1 MLCKQVY
8 KNSEGL
14 RLNSPIACKQN
25 CPFFQITHLNSPF
38 LARQK
43 KIVLVILVTLQS
55 CNAFSQS
62 TLEINPDLSTKKWN
76 AHWIKYAHE
85 KSVYGVYHFR
95 KQFELPAVSDKFI
108 IHISADNKYWL
119 FVNGNRV
126 CIGPAKGD
134 VAHWRFE
141 SLDISRYLKK
151 GKNILAVAVWNQG
164 DYRAVC
170 QETYSTGLV
179 VQGNTA
185 AEQIVNTDE
194 SWLAMEDAAY
204 TPVFDEYKFVGATES
219 FFAARYPT
227 DWMQLNAD
235 EQAFSPAI
243 ISEEALPL
251 GVGGSSKRRMVQ
263 RLIPLTEEVDQR
275 FATVRKMDNIAFS
288 ENFIHG
294 KGSLQINPWSK
305 IKILIDQQ
313 YLTTAYPELNISGGK
328 GAKITLTYME
338 APFINVQQDN
348 KGNRNEIDNKIIHGI
363 SDVIYPNG
371 ASNFLYWPLYY
382 RTFRY
387 VEISIDNYLEPLAIN
402 SFTSKFTA
410 YPFKELGSFES
421 SDTNL
426 KNIWETGWRT
436 ARLCAFDT
444 YMDCPYHEQLQYVG
458 DTRIQALLS
467 LYVSGDDRLM
477 KNAISQFYDSRIP
490 EGLTFS
496 RYPSRFQQVIP
507 PFSLFWTMM
516 IHDHWMHK
524 QDLDFAKQY
533 LKSIVEVLDWHKNK
547 IDPKTGMLGEL
558 PFWNFVDWPKE
569 WPWMGY
575 DEISGLPKG
584 SEKGNSSIHTL
595 QFVNA
600 INKAVELFTAF
611 GMNDAAKEYKALSNS
626 LKRSTY
632 DLCWDK
638 DKKMLANLPNKKDFS
653 QHANV
658 LAVLTNIPN
667 IDDAELMT
675 RIVADTNIVQCTIY
689 YRFYLNQAMK
699 KAGLGNRYVDMLEPW
714 RNMLSIGLTTFA
726 EKPEPSRSDCH
737 AWSASPNYDLLA
749 TVLGVT
755 PASAGFKTVSIA
767 PNLGSLSFAKGK
779 VPHPNGVIEMSI
791 KKIGVA
797 GMEASVLLPQNTTGE
812 FLWKGEKI
820 SIHAGRQTI
829 KR

>member
-1 MLCKQVY
+1 MIMHKR
-8 KNSEGL
+8 KTII
-14 RLNSPIACKQN
+14 IA
-25 CPFFQITHLNSPF
+25 IAMF
-38 LARQK
+38 LQ
-43 KIVLVILVTLQS
+43 
-55 CNAFSQS
+55 CCYCFSQF
-62 TLEINPDLSTKKWN
+62 TLEINPDIAAKKWN
-76 AHWIKYAHE
+76 AHWIKYAHS
-85 KSVYGVYHFR
+85 KSMYGIYHFR
-95 KQFELPAVSDKFI
+95 KQFELPAVPDKFI

-141 SLDISRYLKK
+141 SLNISNYLKK
-151 GKNILAVAVWNQG
+151 GKNILAVTVWNQG
-164 DYRAVC
+164 DYRAVW

-194 SWLAMEDAAY
+194 SWKAMEDAAY
-204 TPVFDEYKFVGATES
+204 TPIFDEYKFVGATES
-219 FFAARYPT
+219 FFAARYPGE
-227 DWMQLNAD
+227 WMQLNAD
-235 EQAFSPAI
+235 EQAFSQAI
-243 ISEEALPL
+243 ISEEALPI
-251 GVGGSSKRRMVQ
+251 GVAGSSQRRMVQ
-263 RLIPLTEEVDQR
+263 RLIPLTEEVAQR
-275 FATVRKMDNIAFS
+275 FATVRKMENIPFT
-288 ENFIHG
+288 ENFING
-294 KGSLQINPWSK
+294 KGSIEINPWSRV
-305 IKILIDQQ
+305 KILVDQQ
-313 YLTTAYPELNISGGK
+313 YLTTAYPELIISGGK

-338 APFINVQQDN
+338 APFINIEQDN

-371 ASNFLYWPLYY
+371 DTNFLYRPLYY

-387 VEISIDNYLEPLAIN
+387 VEISINNFLEPLIIN

-410 YPFKELGSFES
+410 YPFKEVASFES
-421 SDTNL
+421 SDTTL
-426 KNIWETGWRT
+426 KKIWETGWRT

-458 DTRIQALLS
+458 DTRIQALVS
-467 LYVSGDDRLM
+467 LYVAGDDRLM
-477 KNAISQFYDSRIP
+477 KNAISQFYDSRFA

-496 RYPSRFQQVIP
+496 RYPSRFKQVIP

-524 QDLDFAKQY
+524 QEPDFVKQY

-595 QFVNA
+595 QFVYA
-600 INKAVELFTAF
+600 INKAVELFVAF
-611 GMNDAAKEYKALSNS
+611 GLKDAAKEYNAIAHS
-626 LKRSTY
+626 LKESTY
-632 DLCWDK
+632 KLCWDK
-638 DKKMLANLPNKKDFS
+638 DKKMLADLPDKLEFS

-658 LAVLTNIPN
+658 LAVLTDMEYIN
-667 IDDAELMT
+667 DSKLMT
-675 RIVADTNIVQCTIY
+675 QIVADTNIVQCTIY
-689 YRFYLNQAMK
+689 YRFYLNQALK
-699 KAGLGNRYVDMLEPW
+699 KAGLGNRYVELLSPW
-714 RNMLSIGLTTFA
+714 RNMLAIGLTTFA

-755 PASAGFKTVSIA
+755 PGSAGFKTVVIA
-767 PNLGSLSFAKGK
+767 PSPGNLSFVKGT
-779 VPHPNGVIEMSI
+779 VPHPNGIIEMSI
-791 KKIGVA
+791 KKTGNT
-797 GMEASVLLPQNTTGE
+797 GMEATVLLPHNTTGE
-812 FLWKGEKI
+812 FWWQGEKI
-820 SIHAGRQTI
+820 PIHAGIQI
-829 KR
+829 LKR